1 MNHDEHRDR
10 QFDENLRT
18 FGRRL
23 APPPALSNVARE
35 RCLAQLDGGAR
46 RPGVVTRVIR
56 HPASRWAMG
65 MAASIGLV
73 TAVAISWGSGYSAQA
88 AMIFDTLDKQIA
100 VENPVLEIVLDS
112 VGIDEV
118 SVDGH
123 LYVSKTAIAGDV
135 QVRIEDDGET
145 IDIDATL
152 AISRGEGWILVR
164 RLVLP
169 DPQAQAVVNIFLPPG
184 GNALLILPKDEID
197 HDFGVDIAE
206 ALEKF
211 SSKEVIEV
219 LKQIIDDHAEV
230 EGATVENQRDGT
242 VQLTVP
248 IKSAESLGSIMQIVA
263 RSLGMGEDGDV
274 ELDDGE
280 GAELVGSTFIVTFD
294 PKAQRVR
301 SLKILDL
308 GGSTGSISISIGEG
322 EIDPDL
328 LDSAKFI
335 TPQTR
340 VIDLAAIAGMIKRF
354 ED

>member
-1 MNHDEHRDR
+1 MNHDENRDR

-18 FGRRL
+18 FGAGL
-23 APPPALSNVARE
+23 VPPPALSDGARE
-35 RCLAQLDGGAR
+35 RCLAQLDGEGRRHVGTAAR
-46 RPGVVTRVIR
+46 VMR

-73 TAVAISWGSGYSAQA
+73 AAVAISWGSGYSAQA
-88 AMIFDTLDKQIA
+88 AVIFDTLEKQID
-100 VENPVLEIVLDS
+100 VEHPVLEIALDS
-112 VGIDEV
+112 VAVDEV
-118 SVDGH
+118 QVDGH
-123 LYVSKTAIAGDV
+123 LFVSTTAIAGDV
-135 QVRIEDDGET
+135 KVRIENDGET

-152 AISRGEGWILVR
+152 AISGGEGWVLIR
-164 RLVLP
+164 KLVLP

-184 GNALLILPKDEID
+184 GDALLILPKDEID

-219 LKQIIDDHAEV
+219 LKEVIDARAEV
-230 EGATVENQRDGT
+230 GATVEHRRDGT
-242 VQLTVP
+242 IELTVP
-248 IKSAESLGSIMQIVA
+248 IKSSESLGSIMQIVA
-263 RSLGMGEDGDV
+263 RSLGKGDVGDLELDGD
-274 ELDDGE
+274 E

-294 PKAQRVR
+294 PEAQRVR
-301 SLKILDL
+301 ALEIHDL
-308 GGSTGSISISIGEG
+308 GGTTGRISISIGEG

-328 LDSAKFI
+328 LDSDKVT

>member
-1 MNHDEHRDR
+1 MNHNENRDR
-10 QFDENLRT
+10 QFDENLRK
-18 FGRRL
+18 FAARL
-23 APPPALSNVARE
+23 TPPPALSDGARE
-35 RCLAQLDGGAR
+35 RCLAQLDGGVR
-46 RPGVVTRVIR
+46 RVGMATRVIR
-56 HPASRWAMG
+56 HPACRWTMG

-73 TAVAISWGSGYSAQA
+73 AAVAISWGSGSSAEA
-88 AMIFDTLDKQIA
+88 AMIFERLDEQIA
-100 VENPVLEIVLDS
+100 VENPVLEIALDS

-118 SVDGH
+118 EVDGH

-135 QVRIEDDGET
+135 KVRIENDGET

-152 AISRGEGWILVR
+152 AISGGEGWILIR
-164 RLVLP
+164 RLVVP

-184 GNALLILPKDEID
+184 GDALLILPKDEID
-197 HDFGVDIAE
+197 HDFGLDIAE

-219 LKQIIDDHAEV
+219 LKQIIDNRAEV
-230 EGATVENQRDGT
+230 GASVVDQRDGT
-242 VQLTVP
+242 IQLTVP
-248 IKSAESLGSIMQIVA
+248 IKTTESLGSILQIVA
-263 RSLGMGEDGDV
+263 RSLGQAEDGDV
-274 ELDDGE
+274 ELDGGE